1 MATARREKPV
11 FETRAARAD
20 RGAADRHSARPKGG
34 DRPVRTR
41 LRRADGQPAQHC
53 GTLVV
58 GTGMGRRTR
67 WNHRLAR
74 QNSRPRC
81 GFLMYLVDTNVV
93 SEARRGTAEAVKWLR
108 SVNPLD
114 VHLSVITL
122 G

>member
-11 FETRAARAD
+11 FESRPAGAH
-20 RGAADRHSARPKGG
+20 RGAADRHPARPKGG
-34 DRPVRTR
+34 DRSVRAR
-41 LRRADGQPAQHC
+41 LRRADGQPTQHC
-53 GTLVV
+53 RTLVV

-67 WNHRLAR
+67 SNHRLAR
-74 QNSRPRC
+74 QNSQSRC
-81 GFLMYLVDTNVV
+81 GLLMYLVDTNVV